1 MHTTEPNSSAN
12 VIPTIINAND
22 EPMRGSDGMT
32 IRETMAMH
40 ICAGYCAN
48 AELTDRTASSV
59 AGWSTEQAD
68 ALIEA
73 LNNELNK

>member
-1 MHTTEPNSSAN
+1 MHKTEPDAPAN

-22 EPMRGSDGMT
+22 EPMWGSNGIT

-59 AGWSTEQAD
+59 ADWSTEQAD
-68 ALIEA
+68 ALIAA
-73 LNNELNK
+73 LNNEPNK

>member
-1 MHTTEPNSSAN
+1 MHITIPDDVAN
-12 VIPTIINAND
+12 YAPSV
-22 EPMRGSDGMT
+22 SDGMT

-59 AGWSTEQAD
+59 AAWSAEQAD
-68 ALIEA
+68 ALIAA
-73 LNNELNK
+73 LNEEPTA